1 MQKENKMIVPGRR
14 KKGCLSTVLVK
25 SKTKTKVVNGVTIET
40 VVTKKAPGSRRPTG
54 FRRLWSTTDPV
65 TGGKKTGKF
74 SEVLMAHIGLQNLQ
88 SAYEKKQ
95 LHFQKT
101 KVKA

>member
-1 MQKENKMIVPGRR
+1 MQKENKRIVPKLRKSGCS
-14 KKGCLSTVLVK
+14 KKGFQ
-25 SKTKTKVVNGVTIET
+25 NY
-40 VVTKKAPGSRRPTG
+40 RRHTG
-54 FRRLWSTTDPV
+54 IRRLWSTTDPV